1 MNISGKIQDKISRA
15 VRAIRKIYPDVVV
28 TRVKI
33 GKNKIRVYGKAR
45 NHWFKIIIDS
55 EGKARVYSSSRSI
68 EFVAKKELE
77 R

>member
-1 MNISGKIQDKISRA
+1 MILNSKVQDKISRA
-15 VRAIRKIYPDVVV
+15 VRALRKIYPDVVV
-28 TRVKI
+28 TSVKI
-33 GKNKIRVYGKAR
+33 GKNKVKVYGKAR
-45 NHWFKIIIDS
+45 NHWFKMIIDR